1 MGQLVRFS
9 RLVPSSLSSVWRVH
23 MCLCLRV
30 RVRAL
35 LEETADTKDIKL
47 VTCATAALSDV

>member
-23 MCLCLRV
+23 MCLRV